1 MKKYNYGIS
10 ALLIVIAGLIIH
22 NSLQMN
28 ESVSGTAMGPGVW
41 PMILSVVLI
50 ILAVVQI
57 VQNLLNKTGESEES
71 PIDFKSSAMK
81 RIYITA
87 ALVVVFAV
95 LLKLLGFYIS
105 MAFLLVTVM
114 LLLGEKRPIRLAAIK
129 VGILAF
135 IYVVFVLLLKL
146 NMPVG
151 LLFK

>member
-10 ALLIVIAGLIIH
+10 ALLIVIAGLIIR

-41 PMILSVVLI
+41 PMILSAVMI
-50 ILAVVQI
+50 ILAIVQI
-57 VQNLLNKTGESEES
+57 VQNLLNKTGESQEE
-71 PIDFKSSAMK
+71 PIDFKSSSMK

-114 LLLGEKRPIRLAAIK
+114 LLLGEKRPVRLAAIT
-129 VGILAF
+129 VGLLAF

-146 NMPVG
+146 NMPAG